1 MEQGSFKRLKAQ
13 DGKEYTFNALAFK
26 KELKRTAVAA
36 KQKGIVSSI
45 EAFKEG
51 LADKIAVTTAAIKQ
65 WESGRNG
72 VSDIERVQEIAEYLG
87 LEDYKALLIEVKE
100 ERKDD
105 MNMANYISEEERRTA
120 REVFNG
126 LVEVIKMYKDSNA
139 YANVDGSY
147 GCPTNA
153 DILTKNDEVELII
166 QKARFDIP
174 EETHRELESVF
185 FEISSTL
192 PEEVEDDN
200 IMMRSLQVERRADEY
215 YKKVCQIMAA
225 YIK

>member
-72 VSDIERVQEIAEYLG
+72 VSDIERVQEIAEYFPFG
-87 LEDYKALLIEVKE
+87 HT
-100 ERKDD
+100 RKQHVEAEKQHQRYCSTQRVAIQRLVHILK
-105 MNMANYISEEERRTA
+105 NILQNSRL
-120 REVFNG
+120 RE
-126 LVEVIKMYKDSNA
+126 
-139 YANVDGSY
+139 
-147 GCPTNA
+147 
-153 DILTKNDEVELII
+153 
-166 QKARFDIP
+166 QR
-174 EETHRELESVF
+174 
-185 FEISSTL
+185 
-192 PEEVEDDN
+192 
-200 IMMRSLQVERRADEY
+200 
-215 YKKVCQIMAA
+215 
-225 YIK
+225 